1 MSCRN
6 NIAGLDRGPLVGG
19 VVLIVVGTV
28 LLLEK
33 LGYLPSG
40 FALHFWPLIFI
51 VIGIVKI
58 IYADGRAIGSALI
71 AVGILLQLQQSG
83 ILHVEFW
90 QLWPAFLII
99 AGVVML
105 FQTMVR
111 PPLPDI
117 SPNSSSPNPIE
128 EPGSENPEFDSAYVF
143 GGAERHI
150 NTKNFRSGRLFAMFG
165 GYKIDFRHA
174 DMQGDSAVIEAN
186 AFFGGGEIIV
196 PEHWFVS
203 MHGVGIFGGYTD
215 KTRHFQPDPSKPTKT
230 LVVKGMAMFGGV
242 EVKN

>member
-1 MSCRN
+1 MSCRDN
-6 NIAGLDRGPLVGG
+6 MIGPDRGPVVGG
-19 VVLIVVGTV
+19 VVLIVIGTV

-33 LGYLPSG
+33 LGYLPHD
-40 FALHFWPLIFI
+40 FALRFWPMIFI

-58 IYADGRAIGSALI
+58 AYAGGRAFGAGLI
-71 AVGILLQLQQSG
+71 AVGVLLQLQQLDV
-83 ILHVEFW
+83 LHVELIK
-90 QLWPAFLII
+90 LWPAVLII

-105 FQTMVR
+105 FEVLMR
-111 PPLPDI
+111 PNTPLISNTPDVPD
-117 SPNSSSPNPIE
+117 SDP
-128 EPGSENPEFDSAYVF
+128 PEFDSAYIF

-150 NTKNFRSGRLFAMFG
+150 NTKNFKSGRLFAMFG

-174 DMQGDSAVIEAN
+174 DMQSDTAVLEAN

-215 KTRHFQPDPSKPTKT
+215 KSRHFQPDPTKPTKT

>member
-1 MSCRN
+1 MSCRDN
-6 NIAGLDRGPLVGG
+6 MIGPDRGPVVGG

-28 LLLEK
+28 LLFEK
-33 LGYLPSG
+33 LGYLPRG
-40 FALHFWPLIFI
+40 FALHFWPMIFI

-58 IYADGRAIGSALI
+58 AYAGGRAVGAALI
-71 AVGILLQLQQSG
+71 GVGVLLQLQQTG
-83 ILHVEFW
+83 ILNVQLW

-99 AGVVML
+99 AGIVML
-105 FQTMVR
+105 FQVLTR
-111 PPLPDI
+111 PDTAPPDAVDA
-117 SPNSSSPNPIE
+117 
-128 EPGSENPEFDSAYVF
+128 PGSDSPEFDSAYIF

-150 NTKNFRSGRLFAMFG
+150 NTRNFKSGRLFAMFG

-174 DMQGDSAVIEAN
+174 EIQGDNAVLEAN

-196 PEHWFVS
+196 PEHWFVA

-215 KTRHFQPDPSKPTKT
+215 KSRHFQPDPTKPTKT
-230 LVVKGMAMFGGV
+230 LVVKGVAMFGGV

>member
-1 MSCRN
+1 MSCRDN
-6 NIAGLDRGPLVGG
+6 MIGPDRGPVVGG
-19 VVLIVVGTV
+19 VVLIVIGTV

-33 LGYLPSG
+33 LGYLPHD
-40 FALHFWPLIFI
+40 FALHFWPMIFI

-58 IYADGRAIGSALI
+58 AYAGGRAFGAGLIG
-71 AVGILLQLQQSG
+71 VGVLLQLQQMG
-83 ILHVEFW
+83 ILRVELW

-99 AGVVML
+99 AGIVML
-105 FQTMVR
+105 FQVLIR
-111 PPLPDI
+111 PNTPQISNAPDVPD
-117 SPNSSSPNPIE
+117 SDP
-128 EPGSENPEFDSAYVF
+128 PEFDSAYIF

-150 NTKNFRSGRLFAMFG
+150 NTKNFKSGRLFAMFG

-174 DMQGDSAVIEAN
+174 DMQSDTAVLEAN

-215 KTRHFQPDPSKPTKT
+215 KSRHFQPDPTKPTKT
-230 LVVKGMAMFGGV
+230 LVVKGVAMFGGV